1 MLSKEEIQKI
11 FKNPDLAILKS
22 LGQNFLIDEEVLEK
36 IIACSDL
43 NNEDVVIEIG
53 PGLGTLTEELSK
65 KCGKVVAIEKDK
77 KLAELLEKKMCSCPQ
92 TQYCCCRVQTQHCCV
107 CTDWHTKN
115 IKVINDDILQ
125 MNINELVQK
134 HSQNGKFKLVSNIPY
149 YITSPIIKL
158 FLEND
163 VQPEVIVLLMQ
174 KEVAQRICAK
184 PGKLS
189 MIALGVQTYGEPEII
204 DLVKNTS
211 FYPCPKVDSA
221 ILKISNI
228 KRDHSKE
235 YYKNLFRIMKIGFS
249 SKRKK
254 LVNNFSSGL
263 QLDKK
268 QSEEI
273 LSKAEISLTARAQE
287 LSLDDWKKLADM
299 IQYI

>member
-11 FKNPDLAILKS
+11 FKSPDLAILKS

-43 NNEDVVIEIG
+43 NDRDVVVEIG

-65 KCGKVVAIEKDK
+65 RCRKVVAIEKDEK
-77 KLAELLEKKMCSCPQ
+77 ISQMLEGKFENVEL
-92 TQYCCCRVQTQHCCV
+92 
-107 CTDWHTKN
+107 
-115 IKVINDDILQ
+115 INSDILQ
-125 MNINELVQK
+125 MNISELVQK
-134 HSQNGKFKLVSNIPY
+134 HSQNGKFKLISNIPY
-149 YITSPIIKL
+149 YITSPIIKM

-163 VQPEVIVLLMQ
+163 IQPEMIVLLMQ

-189 MIALGVQTYGEPEII
+189 MIALGVQTYGDPEII

-221 ILKISNI
+221 ILKIGNI
-228 KRDHSKE
+228 KKDHSKE
-235 YYKNLFRIMKIGFS
+235 YYQQLFRIMKIGFS

-254 LVNNFSSGL
+254 LVNNFSSGF
-263 QLDKK
+263 QLDKG
-268 QSEEI
+268 QSEKI
-273 LSKAEISLTARAQE
+273 LLKAGIDTKVRAQE
-287 LSLDDWKKLADM
+287 LSLDDWERLIED
-299 IQYI
+299 